1 MGRKQRKEQDNRLNS
16 HYCIKIYYNY
26 MTNIKLYEINVN
38 ELNTSIKRQIIRL
51 NNNARF
57 KYMHFKEIVNI

>member
-38 ELNTSIKRQIIRL
+38 ELNTSIKRQRL
-51 NNNARF
+51 SDWIT
-57 KYMHFKEIVNI
+57 MQDSNICISKK